1 MSAWKAWAEL
11 AVGGLVI
18 AVSAIG
24 IYATWHADALSCE
37 AKGDAWVYVV
47 RDRACIPYSAIVP
60 AR

>member
-24 IYATWHADALSCE
+24 LYSTAHPEISCAATANRVWLSDA
-37 AKGDAWVYVV
+37 
-47 RDRACIPYSAIVP
+47 RACLPLNAFTP